1 MSKRYKPHD
10 PLPMIWGLVMPTIE
24 GVVERITYQDEESTY
39 SVARLQE
46 EAANSLIT
54 IVGSMPGLNV
64 GETLRISGDWVAHAE
79 YGQQFQVETVE
90 RIAPAT
96 LNGMERYLGSGL
108 IKGIGPVIAKKIV
121 RAFGLASLEIIRA
134 RPEKLTEVDGIGPK
148 KAERIAQAVAAQ
160 KDISE
165 IMVFLQGYGIT
176 PGTAVKIYRI
186 YGRNAIGAI
195 RENPYQL
202 AQDVYGIGFKTA
214 DRIAT
219 HLGVVTNSPHRIKAG
234 LIFLLNEFCGD
245 GHVYAVEDD
254 FCRRAAAELE
264 VSEGLVRE
272 AVSALM
278 DARVFCGDRT
288 PGGNIIYPSH
298 FYHAESGVA
307 SKLLGLMRAP
317 LLQFSADAPAILAGL
332 TAAEGRT
339 LASAQHDAILLA
351 LKNGVTV
358 ITGGPGT
365 GKTTTIRSLLQ
376 LCLAQGWRFL
386 LAAPTGRAAKRL
398 SEATGHD
405 SKTIH
410 RLLEF
415 NYSGGTPSFQRHEK
429 APLDTEI
436 IIIDETS
443 MLDLLL
449 FYHLLKAI
457 PPGTRLVL
465 VGDVDQL
472 PSVGSGNVLRDLID
486 SKVIPAIRLQT
497 IFRQAEESLIIR
509 NAHRINQGEMPV
521 TPAGKNDFYFIAC
534 DDPEQIAAQIV
545 DLAAARLPRYLTCDP
560 IEDIQVLTPMR
571 KTITGVDQL
580 NQLLQERLN
589 PLTPRSN
596 ELRYGTSVFR
606 ENDKV
611 MQTRND
617 YQKMVFNGDMG
628 RIRAIDREEG
638 QLHVAF
644 PEPGGERIVVYDR
657 DELDEL
663 AISYAISVHKSQ
675 GSEYPVVIMPLST
688 QHYMMLQRNLLY
700 TAISRAKRMAVIV
713 GTKKAMAMAVKNN
726 RVELR
731 NTRLAERLRQG

>member
-1 MSKRYKPHD
+1 
-10 PLPMIWGLVMPTIE
+10 MPTIE

-39 SVARLQE
+39 SVARLQA

-64 GETLRISGDWVAHAE
+64 GETLRLSGDWVTHAE
-79 YGQQFQVETVE
+79 YGQQFQVESLE
-90 RIAPAT
+90 HIAPAT
-96 LNGMERYLGSGL
+96 VNGMERYLGSGL

-121 RAFGLASLEIIRA
+121 RSFGLASLEIIRA
-134 RPEKLTEVDGIGPK
+134 KPERLTEIDGIGPK
-148 KAERIAQAVAAQ
+148 KAERITQAVAAQ

-176 PGTAVKIYRI
+176 PGMAVKIYRL
-186 YGRNAIGAI
+186 YGRNAIGII
-195 RENPYQL
+195 RENPYRL
-202 AQDVYGIGFKTA
+202 AQEVYGIGFKTA

-219 HLGVVTNSPHRIKAG
+219 HLGVVTNSPHRLKAG

-245 GHVYAVEDD
+245 GHVYAGEEE
-254 FCRRAAAELE
+254 FCARAAAELE
-264 VSEGLVRE
+264 VPAGLVRE
-272 AVSALM
+272 TITGLL
-278 DARVFCGDRT
+278 DEKVFCGDRT
-288 PGGNIIYPSH
+288 PEGNIIYPSH
-298 FYHAESGVA
+298 FYHAENGVA
-307 SKLLGLMRAP
+307 AKLLKLLHAQLLP
-317 LLQFSADAPAILAGL
+317 LPADAPAILAGL

-339 LASAQHDAILLA
+339 LASAQHDAVLAA
-351 LKNGVTV
+351 LKHGVTV

-376 LCLAQGWRFL
+376 ICLAQGWRFL
-386 LAAPTGRAAKRL
+386 LAAPTGRAAKKL
-398 SEATGHD
+398 AEATGHEA
-405 SKTIH
+405 KTIH

-415 NYSGGTPSFQRHEK
+415 TYTGGASSFQRHEN
-429 APLDTEI
+429 APLNADI
-436 IIIDETS
+436 LIVDEVS

-449 FYHLLKAI
+449 FYHLLKAVA
-457 PPGTRLVL
+457 PGTRLVL

-486 SKVIPAIRLQT
+486 SRVIPTIRLRT

-509 NAHRINQGEMPV
+509 NAHRINQGEMPIM
-521 TPAGKNDFYFIAC
+521 PSGEKDFYFIPC

-545 DLAAARLPRYLTCDP
+545 DLVAVRLPQYLSCDP

-571 KTITGVDQL
+571 RTITGVEQL
-580 NQLLQERLN
+580 NQRLQERLN
-589 PLTPRSN
+589 PLTASSN
-596 ELRYGTSVFR
+596 ELRYGTAVFR

-611 MQTRND
+611 MQVRND

-638 QLHVAF
+638 QLRIAF
-644 PEPGGERIVVYDR
+644 PEPGGERIVAYDR

-663 AISYAISVHKSQ
+663 AISYATSVHKSQ

-688 QHYMMLQRNLLY
+688 QHFMMLQRNLLY
-700 TAISRAKRMAVIV
+700 TAISRAKRMVVIV
-713 GTKKAMAMAVKNN
+713 GMRKAMAMAVKNN

-731 NTRLAERLRQG
+731 NTRLADRLRQG